1 MQSKIKSGVITAL
14 LLSTVITITLNS
26 PNNKL
31 THLNIYQLSLSLA
44 LVVITHIAMDVEN
57 RLQNRLCVLVFILV
71 AALVHTETL
80 KRVYM

>member
-1 MQSKIKSGVITAL
+1 MQSKIKSGAVAGI
-14 LLSTVITITLNS
+14 LLSIVTLSTLHS

>member
-1 MQSKIKSGVITAL
+1 MKSEKVKIA
-14 LLSTVITITLNS
+14 
-26 PNNKL
+26 
-31 THLNIYQLSLSLA
+31 
-44 LVVITHIAMDVEN
+44 AMDVEN

>member
-1 MQSKIKSGVITAL
+1 MESKVKSGIITAL
-14 LLSTVITITLNS
+14 ILSTVIAITLNS

-31 THLNIYQLSLSLA
+31 THLNIYQLSLSLV